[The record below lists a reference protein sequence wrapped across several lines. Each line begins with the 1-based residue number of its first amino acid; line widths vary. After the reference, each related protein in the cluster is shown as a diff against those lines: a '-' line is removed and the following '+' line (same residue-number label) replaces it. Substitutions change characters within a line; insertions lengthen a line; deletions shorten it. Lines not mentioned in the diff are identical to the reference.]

1 MPILPPTSALFR
13 TVLALAAAATLS
25 ACASTHREDP
35 TTGAL
40 TPTEQWANK
49 VSIDAHP
56 EELLLAVHA
65 DGLSLNQAQALQSF
79 VQNWASDEAGTIRV
93 RTPLA
98 RGLPPQAAAE
108 ADRMALSA
116 RDFLVAQGA
125 PAHRVEIAAYD
136 STGAA
141 SAPVVVA
148 YDRYQATTPVCGEN
162 IENLTRTMMNRP
174 MTNFGCA
181 VNSNIAAQ
189 LANPEDLLRAR
200 GSEPVDAARRGVVL
214 GKYRRGELTAS
225 PREEQAVGTVSKAV
239 N

>member
-1 MPILPPTSALFR
+1 MRILSPTSALFR
-13 TVLALAAAATLS
+13 TVMALAATAALG

-35 TTGAL
+35 KTGAL

-56 EELLLAVHA
+56 EELLLAVHP
-65 DGLSLNQAQALQSF
+65 DGLSLNQADALQTF
-79 VQNWASDEAGTIRV
+79 VQHWASDEAGTIRV
-93 RTPLA
+93 RTPQA
-98 RGLPPQAAAE
+98 RGLPPQAGAD
-108 ADRMALSA
+108 ADRMALA
-116 RDFLVAQGA
+116 TRDFLVAQGA
-125 PAHRVEIAAYD
+125 PAHRIEIAAYD

-181 VNSNIAAQ
+181 VNSNLAAQ
-189 LANPEDLLRAR
+189 VANPEDLLRAR
-200 GSEPVDAARRGVVL
+200 GVEPVDAGRRGVVL
-214 GKYRRGELTAS
+214 GKYRNGELTAS